1 MPFHV
6 IRQDITRIDVDAI
19 VNPTQ
24 NEPFIGGSTDLEINQ
39 VAGKELFLE
48 RQQHGYLKTTEA
60 ILTKGYQLKASFVIH
75 TVGPIYKDS
84 YHNEKELLKNTYQ
97 NCLNLALKYQLES
110 IAFPLI
116 SSGHY
121 GYPKDQAL
129 DVAIETIKSFL
140 DTHEMTIY
148 LVVYDDIAY
157 KQSTKRF
164 KDVQNYINQHHYDEI
179 VFNSFSYDQLDNI
192 SSERRFEDILD
203 QIDETFTQK
212 LFRFIRE
219 KKLDEVKVYKKAN
232 MTKQH
237 FSKIRSDD
245 DYQPKKETAIALAIG
260 LELSLDETKDLL
272 KSCGYALSQSTYFD
286 LIIEYFIQHRNYD
299 LYEINLVLLKY
310 DQKQIGVI

>member
-6 IRQDITRIDVDAI
+6 IRQDITKIDVDAI

-24 NEPFIGGSTDLEINQ
+24 NEPVIGGSTDLEINQ
-39 VAGKELFLE
+39 VARKELFLD
-48 RQQHGYLKTTEA
+48 RQQHGYLETTEA
-60 ILTKGYQLKASFVIH
+60 IRTKGYQLKASFVIH
-75 TVGPIYKDS
+75 TVGPVYKEGF
-84 YHNEKELLKNTYQ
+84 HNEKELLLQTYQ
-97 NCLNLALKYQLES
+97 NCLNLALKHQFES

-116 SSGHY
+116 SSGHF

-129 DVAIETIKSFL
+129 DHAIEAIKSFL

-148 LVVYDDIAY
+148 LVVYDEISY
-157 KQSTKRF
+157 KYSKERF
-164 KDVQNYINQHHYDEI
+164 KDVQNYISNHLGHDLSYEGMSYFNPI
-179 VFNSFSYDQLDNI
+179 VSYD
-192 SSERRFEDILD
+192 RRIDEVLD

-245 DYQPKKETAIALAIG
+245 NYQPKKETAIALAIG
-260 LELSLDETKDLL
+260 LELNIDETKDLL
-272 KSCGYALSQSTYFD
+272 KSCGYALSQSSYFD
-286 LIIEYFIQHRNYD
+286 LIIEYFIKHKSYD
-299 LYEINLVLLKY
+299 LYEINLVLLKF